1 MQLQEIQLRL
11 LILAAMALLALPG
24 GVARSDDLDQPEAL
38 SKSCPRGVLFKSLES
53 GALTTVIR
61 QGFGKAFFT
70 MEKDQLQPATAAE
83 LKGEN
88 EGEHAFIYGPR
99 RSYMFLTDE
108 DFVKDFTWRPAE
120 TDPNAFYTVR
130 TDDGD
135 ETRFTLVDVGCAP

>member
-1 MQLQEIQLRL
+1 MRS
-11 LILAAMALLALPG
+11 LIITAAVLLALPCS
-24 GVARSDDLDQPEAL
+24 AAQADDSNPLEAL
-38 SKSCPRGVLFKSLES
+38 SCPRGVLFKSLES

-70 MEKDQLQPATAAE
+70 MEKDQLQPAAAAE

-88 EGEHAFIYGPR
+88 EGEHAFIYGPS

-135 ETRFTLVDVGCAP
+135 QTRFTLVDVGCAP